1 MTKPRDICLLALT
14 CAFASAFANA
24 REARADDS
32 RIENKPAEDHVSA
45 VEQKSPF
52 TIGTKPV
59 WYLMSGVTTGGTI
72 AAHDRGGY
80 VGGEA
85 SIVRLSNAGRFFGFY
100 GDGYYD
106 FGIERSYAT
115 TGVELGY
122 KFLGIDGGGASRIGS
137 GRVEWGAT
145 GRLFLTVGVISIYGR
160 YAIFPDPIIQGN
172 EHIVQIGALV
182 KIPFAIW
189 GAK

>member
-1 MTKPRDICLLALT
+1 MLFRSD
-14 CAFASAFANA
+14 AFA
-24 REARADDS
+24 DDDT
-32 RIENKPAEDHVSA
+32 RIENKPVQDHVDSSS
-45 VEQKSPF
+45 EKPPF
-52 TIGTKPV
+52 TIGAKPT
-59 WYLMSGVTTGGTI
+59 WYLMSGVTTGGTV
-72 AAHDRGGY
+72 AAHDRGGF

-85 SIVRLSNAGRFFGFY
+85 SIVRLSRGGKFFGCY

-122 KFLGIDGGGASRIGS
+122 KVFGIDGGGASRIGS

-145 GRLFLTVGVISIYGR
+145 GRLFLTVGIISLYGR

-189 GAK
+189 GGQ